1 MALTRSIVAGA
12 AILVAATMA
21 AGAQQVQPTPYPY
34 AWVFGPYQYAYT
46 PTAPLSSYYNPYTSG
61 LGPCP
66 QRGPGDPSCSEMV
79 SPSFGQP
86 SFWPR

>member
-34 AWVFGPYQYAYT
+34 AWFFGPNQYAYT
-46 PTAPLSSYYNPYTSG
+46 SPAPQSWYYNPYTSG

-66 QRGPGDPSCSEMV
+66 QRFPGDPPCSDTIQ
-79 SPSFGQP
+79 PSFGQP
-86 SFWPR
+86 NYWSR